1 MFLNRK
7 QKGYGWYTKVES
19 KDNPTIH
26 GYVNFSFKRGCEP
39 TNLTEFGSYSGDL
52 YFIDK
57 DGNRRKVFP
66 YVEEY
71 QGTISV
77 KFKIL
82 DVENENHTQPVRSIS
97 LNKTAGGTNVNGLD
111 EDLPF

>member
-57 DGNRRKVFP
+57 DGNKRKVFP

-82 DVENENHTQPVRSIS
+82 EVENGASPVRNINI
-97 LNKTAGGTNVNGLD
+97 NKTVNGANVDGLD
-111 EDLPF
+111 DDLPF